1 MSNPA
6 PPRRSGAMKIRLTI
20 LCAKNLSKKDFFSLP
35 DPFAKISVEGSGQ
48 CHSTDTCRNTLD
60 PKWNQYYDLYV
71 GKGDG
76 ITISVWNRRKIHKK
90 AGSGFLGCVRIVSSA
105 IHRLKDTGYQR
116 LDLTRIGH
124 DDCEPVRGQIVVS
137 LMSRDGRGTGS
148 HNAVVDTLGNL
159 SSPDDLPEGWE
170 ERRTANGRIYYVN
183 HHDRTTTWE
192 RPTLPAHMTVE
203 RRRRDKTFVCPCA
216 IYVFLSSVFSC
227 VAPMASNSPSCSCDC
242 PSSSCTSPSCVRG
255 SSQACSST
263 SASPSCTRGSS
274 QSQPC
279 TSTSSAPSCSVGC
292 HKSCPSHFSNPHTLF
307 SAPVPCIV
315 GYNEACPPY
324 TASGSPCIGPSPSSW
339 CDPATTSRHGATCYR
354 PGDTSVLGSPS
365 RHSTS
370 SNTVSATTVSSI
382 SPAGGNMGNI
392 VLSNPNTSSDVPQE
406 GTPVRRDP
414 RDREHRRS
422 RAESVERVS
431 QRDAGESRRN
441 PESVRRRSARHR
453 HYLSRNQLHQ
463 PPDLPDGFEMRTT
476 QQGQVYYYN
485 IHTGTSTWHDPRVPR
500 DLGQINI
507 DDLGPLPGG
516 WELRHTPSGRPYFLD
531 HINRTTQFTDP
542 RLSNSHIL
550 SNILRTRSEGSN
562 RTSII
567 ETGSNSDPR
576 ISVNS
581 ESSVSASS
589 VPNNRSNRS
598 SSSRRNSSS
607 RSRGPSPEANTT
619 GETISDS
626 VPNSEEP
633 NSSVVNGTPISPSVV
648 PASVNNSNNMSS
660 EGSGVTTT
668 MNNSNP
674 VVLQNNSTNLQIS
687 SNTNTSGPKD
697 AVVIDMESDCLPK
710 YKRDLV
716 AKMKVLRAE
725 LQCLQPQSGH
735 CRLDIPRGEVFEESY
750 RQIMK
755 MRPKDLRKRL
765 MVKFKGE
772 EGLDYGGVAREWL
785 YLLSHEMLNPYYGL
799 FQYSRDDI
807 YTLQINPD
815 SSVNPEHLSYFHF
828 VGRVIGM
835 AIFHG
840 HYIDGGFSMPF
851 YKMLLNKL
859 IVLDDIEAV
868 DPDLHRSLNWMLE
881 NDITDIIDNTF
892 TVEHESFGVLQMREL
907 KPDGSNIVVTEDN
920 KKEYVKLYVNYRFM
934 QGIEQQF
941 AALQKGFTEVVPQ
954 HLLKPFD
961 ERELEL
967 IIGGLGKIDIDD
979 WKANTRLKHCTP
991 ETPVVGWFW
1000 QIVDSYSEEM
1010 RARLLQ
1016 FVTGS
1021 SRVPLQGFKALQ
1033 GSTGA
1038 AGPRLFTIHQIDAP
1052 TENLPKAHT
1061 CFNRIDLPPYESYSK
1076 MLEKLTQAVEET
1088 CGFAVE

>member
-6 PPRRSGAMKIRLTI
+6 PPRRTGAMKIRLTI
-20 LCAKNLSKKDFFSLP
+20 LCAKNLSKKDFFRLP

-48 CHSTDTCRNTLD
+48 CHSTDTCRATLD

-116 LDLTRIGH
+116 LDLTRAGH

-170 ERRTANGRIYYVN
+170 ERRTTTGRLYYVN

-192 RPTLPAHMTVE
+192 RPTLPAHII
-203 RRRRDKTFVCPCA
+203 A
-216 IYVFLSSVFSC
+216 
-227 VAPMASNSPSCSCDC
+227 
-242 PSSSCTSPSCVRG
+242 
-255 SSQACSST
+255 AC
-263 SASPSCTRGSS
+263 CR
-274 QSQPC
+274 
-279 TSTSSAPSCSVGC
+279 
-292 HKSCPSHFSNPHTLF
+292 
-307 SAPVPCIV
+307 
-315 GYNEACPPY
+315 
-324 TASGSPCIGPSPSSW
+324 
-339 CDPATTSRHGATCYR
+339 PA
-354 PGDTSVLGSPS
+354 DTSGVASPS

-370 SNTVSATTVSSI
+370 STTIASTTT
-382 SPAGGNMGNI
+382 SPAGGNI
-392 VLSNPNTSSDVPQE
+392 VLSNPNTTSSDVPQE

-414 RDREHRRS
+414 REHRRS

-431 QRDAGESRRN
+431 QRDTGESRRN
-441 PESVRRRSARHR
+441 PDSVRRRSARHR
-453 HYLSRNQLHQ
+453 NYLSRNQLHQ
-463 PPDLPDGFEMRTT
+463 PLDLPDGFEMRTT

-500 DLGQINI
+500 DLGDINI
-507 DDLGPLPGG
+507 DELEPLPRG

-531 HINRTTQFTDP
+531 HSNRTTQFTDP

-550 SNILRTRSEGSN
+550 NNILRNRSEGSN
-562 RTSII
+562 RSSII
-567 ETGSNSDPR
+567 ESGSGSDPR
-576 ISVNS
+576 ISS
-581 ESSVSASS
+581 QTESPPVSSTSVS
-589 VPNNRSNRS
+589 NNRSNS
-598 SSSRRNSSS
+598 SSNSRRNSSS
-607 RSRGPSPEANTT
+607 RSRGPSPEANSAMDA
-619 GETISDS
+619 ISS
-626 VPNSEEP
+626 ALPSTEEHNNSLI
-633 NSSVVNGTPISPSVV
+633 NGTQVSTSVV
-648 PASVNNSNNMSS
+648 PTSVSNTSNISS
-660 EGSGVTTT
+660 EGSGLSSSLNSSMNTTVNT
-668 MNNSNP
+668 SNTSNP

-687 SNTNTSGPKD
+687 SNNNTPGSKD
-697 AVVIDMESDCLPK
+697 PAVIDLEGDCLPK

-735 CRLDIPRGEVFEESY
+735 CRLDIPRGEIFEESY

-807 YTLQINPD
+807 YTLQINAD

-835 AIFHG
+835 AVFHG

-868 DPDLHRSLNWMLE
+868 DPELHRSLNWMLE
-881 NDITDIIDNTF
+881 NDITDVIDTTF
-892 TVEHESFGVLQMREL
+892 TVEHDSFGVIQMREL
-907 KPDGSNIVVTEDN
+907 KPGGSNVAVTEDN
-920 KKEYVKLYVNYRFM
+920 KKEYVRLYVTYRFM

-1038 AGPRLFTIHQIDAP
+1038 AGPRLFTIHQIEAP

-1061 CFNRIDLPPYESYSK
+1061 CFNRIDIPPYESHSK
-1076 MLEKLTQAVEET
+1076 MFEKLTQAVEET